1 MAERRRLTDYHGDL
15 LPQQGELQRIGN
27 LEAVKAETERFL
39 GTVKDAIRAY
49 KKGWIDHMASAEAAA
64 VKRAALDLKRCLTKR
79 AR

>member
-1 MAERRRLTDYHGDL
+1 MTERRRLTNYDGGMLPGDS
-15 LPQQGELQRIGN
+15 EVQRIGN

-49 KKGWIDHMASAEAAA
+49 KKGWINHMASAEAAA